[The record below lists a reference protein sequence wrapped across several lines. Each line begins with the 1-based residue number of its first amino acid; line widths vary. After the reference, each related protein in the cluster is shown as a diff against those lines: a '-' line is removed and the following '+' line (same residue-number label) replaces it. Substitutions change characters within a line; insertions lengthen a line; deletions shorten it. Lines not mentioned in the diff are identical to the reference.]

1 MKLLHSKKLFNDN
14 LSFFD
19 TKYHS
24 LSDKIIFCRLNKVV
38 ECSDKKKNF
47 WSVYLRKKLSIK
59 FINYN
64 LFDK

>member
-38 ECSDKKKNF
+38 ECSDKKNF
-47 WSVYLRKKLSIK
+47 LERIFTKKLSIK